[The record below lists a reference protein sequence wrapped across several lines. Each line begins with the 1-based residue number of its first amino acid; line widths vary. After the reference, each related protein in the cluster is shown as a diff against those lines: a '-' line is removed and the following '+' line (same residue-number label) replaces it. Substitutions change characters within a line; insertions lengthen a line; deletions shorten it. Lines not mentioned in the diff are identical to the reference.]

1 MSKVEGELKIN
12 ELGQILIDGQ
22 VINAGSIIAI
32 KIDKEWV
39 QVCIEEAH
47 GTYYPIPQI
56 DLRTGLTAKTQE

>member
-12 ELGQILIDGQ
+12 ELGQILIDNQ
-22 VINAGSIIAI
+22 IINAGSIIAI
-32 KIDKEWV
+32 KINKEWV

-56 DLRTGLTAKTQE
+56 ELRPGLTARIQE